1 MKKITFIIFLFLSQT
16 FQVLSNEP
24 KLQKITNG
32 LDSPWSLSFIND
44 SKVLIT
50 EKSGNLILIDLNN
63 QKIKKIKHNLNIL
76 EDGQGGLLEVLYFN
90 EQVFVS
96 YSENLK
102 NGNCHLK
109 VTILSNNN
117 GKNISLDMISREKKF
132 ELDDNLLNLLSS
144 NPEID
149 YIVNK

>member
-1 MKKITFIIFLFLSQT
+1 MKNKWNKEDELEYKID
-16 FQVLSNEP
+16 E
-24 KLQKITNG
+24 
-32 LDSPWSLSFIND
+32 INLL
-44 SKVLIT
+44 SKVR
-50 EKSGNLILIDLNN
+50 EKMIKELHLKINIDNINTKLVE
-63 QKIKKIKHNLNIL
+63 NLN
-76 EDGQGGLLEVLYFN
+76 EKFK
-90 EQVFVS
+90 
-96 YSENLK
+96 NLK